1 MLNTKKCI
9 FYSVL
14 IRGNYGSI
22 KELDCYIGPKDN
34 IKLQPKYS
42 KYKVDSLQ
50 RQRSKMNYQSLGI
63 KEVMII
69 TRNLK

>member
-14 IRGNYGSI
+14 IRGNYSSI

-42 KYKVDSLQ
+42 KYKDDSMQ
-50 RQRSKMNYQSLGI
+50 SQRSKMNCQSLGI